1 MRVLV
6 TGATGMLGQD
16 VVRTLR
22 ARGHV
27 CLGAGSADFDLLDA
41 EAVQRAVQGFMPEA
55 IVHCAAYTAVD
66 QAESEPER
74 CAAVNGLGTLHL
86 VRAALAVG
94 AKLLYVSTD
103 YVFDG
108 SGDAPWEAGDRPRPL
123 NVYGLSKMQGEEA
136 VRGLMKK
143 YFILRTSWVF
153 GAGGRSFVSTMLR
166 LGQERTSVRVVDDQY
181 GAPTYTADLA
191 RLIADMIVTDR
202 YGIYHASNE
211 GCCTFAQFARAILQ
225 LSGSRCRVEAIAT
238 AEYPCAARRP
248 LNSRLSKRSLDE
260 AGFRRLP
267 PWEDALRR
275 FLAETGRK
283 AQNRP

>member
-1 MRVLV
+1 MRILV
-6 TGATGMLGQD
+6 TGATGMLGQN

-27 CLGAGSADFDLLDA
+27 CLGAGTMDFDLLDA
-41 EAVQRAVQGFMPEA
+41 EAVHRAVRDFTPEA

-66 QAESEPER
+66 QAESEPEK
-74 CAAVNGLGTLHL
+74 CMAVNGLGTLNI
-86 VRAALAVG
+86 VRSALAVK
-94 AKLLYVSTD
+94 AKLLYISTD

-108 SGDAPWEAGDRPRPL
+108 SGSAPHEASERPRPL
-123 NVYGLSKMQGEEA
+123 NVYGLSKLQGEEA
-136 VRGLMKK
+136 VRGLMTR

-153 GAGGRSFVSTMLR
+153 GMGGRSFVSTMLR
-166 LGQERTSVRVVDDQY
+166 LGRERASVRVVDDQR
-181 GAPTYTADLA
+181 GAPTFTHDLA

-202 YGIYHASNE
+202 YGTYHASNE
-211 GCCTFAQFARAILQ
+211 GCCSFAEFARAIMQ
-225 LSGSRCRVEAIAT
+225 LSGSPCRVEAITT

-248 LNSRLSKRSLDE
+248 LNSRLSMRSLDE

-275 FLAETGRK
+275 FLAERRT
-283 AQNRP
+283 

>member
-1 MRVLV
+1 MKILV

-22 ARGHV
+22 QRGHV
-27 CLGAGSADFDLLDA
+27 CLGVGSKDFDLLDA
-41 EAVQRAVQGFMPEA
+41 QAVMREVCAFMPEA

-74 CAAVNGLGTLHL
+74 CAAVNGLGTLNL
-86 VRAALAVG
+86 VRAALNIG
-94 AKLLYVSTD
+94 AKLLYISTD

-108 SGDAPWEAGDRPRPL
+108 AGNAPREATDRPGPL
-123 NVYGLSKMQGEEA
+123 NVYGLSKLQGEEA
-136 VRGLMKK
+136 VRGLMTRA
-143 YFILRTSWVF
+143 FILRTSWVF

-166 LGQERTSVRVVDDQY
+166 LGQERSTVRVVDDQR
-181 GAPTYTADLA
+181 GAPTYTPDLA

-202 YGIYHASNE
+202 YGVYHATNE
-211 GCCTFAQFARAILQ
+211 GCCSFAEFARAILQ
-225 LSGSRCRVEAIAT
+225 LSGSQCRVQAIPS

-260 AGFRRLP
+260 AGFSRLP

-275 FLAETGRK
+275 FLAEYPRT
-283 AQNRP
+283 